1 LFLRGLFRLL
11 LQEILCEDQQSA
23 QGGMPMKD
31 RVYTRI
37 INAWCMY
44 DWANSAFAT
53 TIMGAVLPTFYG
65 AVAGAGLSGNLATV
79 YWGYTSS
86 ISLLITA
93 VMGPVLGAVADYLG
107 AKKRFLASFT
117 VFGIFFTSLLV
128 LVGTGQ
134 WLLASVLYILGYIG
148 FGGALVFYDSL
159 LPHIAK
165 PEDMDY
171 VSSKGFALGYLGG
184 GILLAINIVM
194 ILFWDKI
201 GLSSQEMASR
211 LSFLSVGIWWAVFS
225 IPILRIVPEP
235 PVPKVEEER
244 INPFQVAFQR
254 LGNTFRDVRRYREL
268 TKFIVA
274 FWVYNDG
281 IGTIIK
287 MSTIYGTE
295 IGIGQ
300 TDLIGALLLL
310 QFVGIPFSL
319 LFGKLPKFLG
329 TKRSIYL
336 ALAIYTFISIA
347 GYFMT
352 TAWQFWALAGLVGL
366 VQGGSQALSR
376 SLFGV
381 MVPKAKSAEFFGF
394 YDVSSK
400 FAGIVGPAVFAL
412 VGQLT
417 GTSRLGIISLVI
429 FFVVGWLLLT
439 QVNEEEG
446 IRVAREQDVATV

>member
-1 LFLRGLFRLL
+1 M
-11 LQEILCEDQQSA
+11 QSKTY
-23 QGGMPMKD
+23 Q
-31 RVYTRI
+31 RI

-53 TIMGAVLPTFYG
+53 TIMAAVLPTFYG
-65 AVAGAGLSGNLATV
+65 AVAGADLPGNLATV

-86 ISLLITA
+86 IALLIAA
-93 VMGPVLGAVADYLG
+93 VLAPVLGAAADYLG
-107 AKKRFLASFT
+107 AKKRFLALFALL
-117 VFGIFFTSLLV
+117 GIFFTSLLV
-128 LVGTGQ
+128 LVSRGD
-134 WLLASVLYILGYIG
+134 WLLASVLYILGEVG
-148 FGGALVFYDSL
+148 FSGSIVFYDSL
-159 LPHIAK
+159 LPHIAR
-165 PEDMDY
+165 PEDIDY
-171 VSSKGFALGYLGG
+171 VSSKGYAMGYLGG
-184 GILLAINIVM
+184 GILLALNIVM
-194 ILFWDKI
+194 ILFWDKL

-211 LSFLSVGIWWAVFS
+211 LSFLSVGVWWAVFS

-235 PVPKVEEER
+235 PVRGVSGPRV
-244 INPFQVAFQR
+244 NPFRAAFQR
-254 LGNTFRDVRRYREL
+254 LGSTFRDIRRYKEL

-274 FWVYNDG
+274 FWLYNDG

-287 MSTIYGTE
+287 MATIYGTE

-300 TDLIGALLLL
+300 TSLIGALLLT

-319 LFGKLPKFLG
+319 LFGKLPRFLG

-336 ALAIYTFISIA
+336 ALGVYTLISIA

-352 TAWQFWALAGLVGL
+352 SAWQFWVLAGMVGL

-381 MVPKAKSAEFFGF
+381 MVPKVKSAEFYGF

-417 GTSRLGIISLVI
+417 GTSRLSIISLII
-429 FFVVGWLLLT
+429 FFVVGGLLLT
-439 QVNEEEG
+439 LVDEKEG
-446 IRVAREQDVATV
+446 IRVAQEADAEVMALS

>member
-1 LFLRGLFRLL
+1 
-11 LQEILCEDQQSA
+11 
-23 QGGMPMKD
+23 MKD
-31 RVYTRI
+31 KLYQKI

-53 TIMGAVLPTFYG
+53 TVMAAVLPTYYG
-65 AVAGAGLSGNLATV
+65 AVAAAGLPGNTATV
-79 YWGYTSS
+79 YWGYTSA
-86 ISLLITA
+86 LAMLINA
-93 VMGPVLGAVADYLG
+93 IMSPILGAVADYLG
-107 AKKRFLASFT
+107 AKKRFLAFFA
-117 VFGIFFTSLLV
+117 VLGIFFTSLLV
-128 LVGTGQ
+128 LVGKGD
-134 WLLASVLYILGYIG
+134 WLLALILYVLGYIG
-148 FGGALVFYDSL
+148 FGGANVFYDSL

-165 PEDMDY
+165 PEDIDY
-171 VSSKGFALGYLGG
+171 VSSKGYALGYLGG
-184 GILLAINIVM
+184 GLLLAVNIVM
-194 ILFWDKI
+194 ILFWSKL
-201 GLSSQEMASR
+201 GLPSQEMASR

-235 PVPKVEEER
+235 VVPETRRER
-244 INPFQVAFQR
+244 INPFKAAFQR
-254 LGNTFRDVRRYREL
+254 LGNTFRDIQQYREL
-268 TKFIVA
+268 MKFIVA
-274 FWVYNDG
+274 FWLYNDG

-287 MSTIYGTE
+287 MATIYGTE

-300 TDLIGALLLL
+300 TDLIGALLLT

-319 LFGKLPKFLG
+319 LFGKLAKWLG

-336 ALAIYTFISIA
+336 ALGVYTLISIA

-352 TAWQFWALAGLVGL
+352 SAWQFWLLAGMVGL

-381 MVPKAKSAEFFGF
+381 MVPKPKSAEFFGF

-400 FAGIVGPAVFAL
+400 FAGIVGPAVFAM

-417 GTSRLGIISLVI
+417 GSSRLSIVSLII
-429 FFVVGWLLLT
+429 FFVSGALILT

-446 IRVAREQDVATV
+446 IRLARERDATVT